1 MWSDMPEQHVYVT
14 STDTTNP
21 WEVKS
26 SSVRPKK
33 DHRTR
38 GRLIRKNTKNSD
50 KFDKRAFEKYV
61 ERIGIRDDWWSSK
74 RLDFYD
80 SSAEEAAG
88 MAAAP
93 LFAQA
98 FWHELMG
105 EVDKQDVLNAE

>member
-1 MWSDMPEQHVYVT
+1 MPEQHVYVT

-61 ERIGIRDDWWSSK
+61 ERIGIRDD
-74 RLDFYD
+74 
-80 SSAEEAAG
+80 
-88 MAAAP
+88 
-93 LFAQA
+93 
-98 FWHELMG
+98 
-105 EVDKQDVLNAE
+105 